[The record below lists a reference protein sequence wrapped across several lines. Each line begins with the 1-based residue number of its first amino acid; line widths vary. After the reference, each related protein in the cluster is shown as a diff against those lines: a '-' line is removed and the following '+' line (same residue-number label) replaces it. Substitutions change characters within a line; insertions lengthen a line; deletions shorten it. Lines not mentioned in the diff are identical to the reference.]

1 MTALRKILKILL
13 TAVLLALCAALCFQ
27 AVDIYR
33 LGNAPENFSA
43 PGVRI
48 EPVYSRQ
55 IAGDRLAALLP
66 LFWSAGV
73 LAAAGLIL
81 EAAAGKRE
89 KGRALRSPEEILR
102 RMKSRVSALPEEA
115 LREEKGRKRAYV
127 GALAVSAV
135 CLILS
140 LWYLLDGRNFA
151 GTDLEHTVGQLLLW
165 VGPWVGLALAAWI
178 AAVLYG
184 GKSAEREIALLKTL
198 PREQE
203 APPAPKGPGRGRTYL
218 RLALYALGIVLVAAG
233 AANGGLRDVLVKAI
247 NICTECI
254 GLG

>member
-13 TAVLLALCAALCFQ
+13 TVGILALCAALCFQ
-27 AVDIYR
+27 AADIYR
-33 LGNAPENFSA
+33 VGNAPENFSA

-55 IAGDRLAALLP
+55 IAGDRLTALLP
-66 LFWSAGV
+66 LFWTAGI
-73 LAAAGLIL
+73 LAAAGLIV
-81 EAAAGKRE
+81 EAAGKPE
-89 KGRALRSPEEILR
+89 KGRALRFPEDVLR
-102 RMKSRVSALPEEA
+102 GMKSRISELPGEA
-115 LREEKGRKRAYV
+115 QREERRRKAVYLA
-127 GALAVSAV
+127 ALAVSAV

-140 LWYLLDGRNFA
+140 LWFLLDGRNFA
-151 GTDLEHTVGQLLLW
+151 GTDLEHTVGQLLLR
-165 VGPWVGLALAAWI
+165 VGPWVALSLAAWS
-178 AAVLYG
+178 AAVVYG
-184 GKSAEREIALLKTL
+184 GRSAEREIALLKTL
-198 PREQE
+198 PREKE
-203 APPAPKGPGRGRTYL
+203 APPAKEPGRGRTYL